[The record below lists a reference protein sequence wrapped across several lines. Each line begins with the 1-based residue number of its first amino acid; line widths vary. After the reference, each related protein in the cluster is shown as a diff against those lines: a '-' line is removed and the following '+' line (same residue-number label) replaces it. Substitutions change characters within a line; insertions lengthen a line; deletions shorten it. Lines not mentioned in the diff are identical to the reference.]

1 MALVT
6 ISGFPCSGKTRRAEQ
21 IRATLDD
28 LLLDKDYQGPIS
40 KVVVLS
46 DDVLNLN
53 RSSYNECQVANFLNE
68 SPSDSHSEK
77 PARGTLFT
85 AMQRQMALDTIL
97 IVDGLN
103 YIKGF
108 RYQMYCAA
116 REMKL
121 RVCTIHVVAL
131 KEQCREWN
139 MTRQDGHAYLPET
152 ARSLENLMFR
162 YEEPSSMVRWDSPLF
177 TVLWDENAPPM
188 SQIWSALTKGHI
200 KPPNSGTLSVVK
212 APTDALQALE
222 QTTTAIVSAIIA
234 VQAGLGGQQSLSIST
249 PSGMLKIS
257 ITLPTHNITLSQ
269 LQRLK
274 RQFVT
279 VHKKAITLGTIEKGT
294 VNWDEKSIADKFVA
308 YLEEHMNM

>member
-6 ISGFPCSGKTRRAEQ
+6 ISGFPSSGKTKRAEQ
-21 IRATLDD
+21 IRTSLEKYLAHEN
-28 LLLDKDYQGPIS
+28 YQGPIS
-40 KVVVLS
+40 KVAVLS

-53 RSSYNECQVANFLNE
+53 RSSYDE
-68 SPSDSHSEK
+68 SRSEK
-77 PARGTLFT
+77 PARGALFT
-85 AMQRQMALDTIL
+85 AMQRQMAVDTIL
-97 IVDGLN
+97 IVDALN

-121 RVCTIHVVAL
+121 RVCTIYVVAMQ
-131 KEQCREWN
+131 EQCREWN
-139 MTRQDGHAYLPET
+139 ATRQDGLTYAPET
-152 ARSLENLMFR
+152 LENLLFR

-177 TVLWDENAPPM
+177 TVLWDEDAPPM
-188 SQIWSALTKGHI
+188 PQIWDAITKGNI

-222 QTTTAIVSAIIA
+222 QTTAALVSAILA
-234 VQAGLGGQQSLSIST
+234 EQTGLGGQLNLSIST
-249 PSGMLKIS
+249 PSSTLKPS
-257 ITLPTHNITLSQ
+257 IVLPPRNITLSE

-279 VHKKAITLGTIEKGT
+279 VHKKAITLGTTEKGA
-294 VNWDEKSIADKFVA
+294 VDWGEESIASKFVT
-308 YLEEHMNM
+308 YLEEHIKS